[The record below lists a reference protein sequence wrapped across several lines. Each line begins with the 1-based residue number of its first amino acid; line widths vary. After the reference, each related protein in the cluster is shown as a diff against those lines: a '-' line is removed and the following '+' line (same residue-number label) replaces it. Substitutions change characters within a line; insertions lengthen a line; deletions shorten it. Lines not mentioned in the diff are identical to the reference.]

1 LQGVPDQAET
11 ELREAIVLDP
21 TNPLAHAGL
30 AEILEA
36 RGEFTAA
43 RNEANAANQLAPSVQ
58 AFLVVARIETK
69 QQRNDAALAAIDQ
82 ALKIEPTNSR
92 ALELRRQLSGE

>member
-1 LQGVPDQAET
+1 
-11 ELREAIVLDP
+11 
-21 TNPLAHAGL
+21 
-30 AEILEA
+30 
-36 RGEFTAA
+36 
-43 RNEANAANQLAPSVQ
+43 
-58 AFLVVARIETK
+58 LVVARIETK